1 MKIMSAHSIW
11 ESFSGSTFRS
21 IRRRSQAR
29 GNKLET
35 VNKPRGGNA
44 HRLPSNGSACRKLQ
58 YVSGNSGL
66 INKTLITTRSL
77 RHSAGPCSDVM
88 INCAPAAYAYP
99 CGATSGNGTKVP
111 HEKRHAHHI

>member
-35 VNKPRGGNA
+35 VNKPRGGNK
-44 HRLPSNGSACRKLQ
+44 HLLPSNGSACRKLQ

-66 INKTLITTRSL
+66 TNKIFIHVSSPFGGRLCNCSCI
-77 RHSAGPCSDVM
+77 SDVRLESKWGRV
-88 INCAPAAYAYP
+88 I
-99 CGATSGNGTKVP
+99 VV
-111 HEKRHAHHI
+111 